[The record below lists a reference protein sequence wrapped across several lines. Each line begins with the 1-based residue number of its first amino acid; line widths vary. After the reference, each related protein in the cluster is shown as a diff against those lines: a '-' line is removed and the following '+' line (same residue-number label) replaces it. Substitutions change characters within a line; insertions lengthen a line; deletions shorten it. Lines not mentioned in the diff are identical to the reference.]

1 MAICFLFRQMPF
13 NKKTAAAAKGKQSSK
28 RASAVTQRRGASAG
42 RWPTATEGVVPLQEV
57 RQEAALEASGEGS
70 SRHHVDDDKV
80 VKEAEKRWKAAERQ
94 RKCRAAKVAI
104 KAVAA
109 ADGDATL
116 NMGTPPRKAVK
127 AVPVM
132 RAPLKAKA
140 LQLQGQEHLRS
151 TQRQYTCSLCAKTY
165 KYGAILELCPHKSIQ
180 IEPEQGF
187 CVQCVK
193 ARRLSLLCPVGC
205 QVVTHYRTTGLQCG
219 ATESSNV
226 IYKSQINYSLC
237 LAFFSG
243 GASSRL

>member
-1 MAICFLFRQMPF
+1 MPPF
-13 NKKTAAAAKGKQSSK
+13 NKKTAASATGKRESK
-28 RASAVTQRRGASAG
+28 RASTVAQRRAAIASRYRAA
-42 RWPTATEGVVPLQEV
+42 TATETVDCEDPRCEDP
-57 RQEAALEASGEGS
+57 ALEAEVTNTRSDNE
-70 SRHHVDDDKV
+70 VA
-80 VKEAEKRWKAAERQ
+80 KEAEKRWKAAERQ

-140 LQLQGQEHLRS
+140 LQLQGQEHVRS

-165 KYGAILELCPHKSIQ
+165 KYGATLELCPHKSID

-243 GASSRL
+243 GASSRSAAW